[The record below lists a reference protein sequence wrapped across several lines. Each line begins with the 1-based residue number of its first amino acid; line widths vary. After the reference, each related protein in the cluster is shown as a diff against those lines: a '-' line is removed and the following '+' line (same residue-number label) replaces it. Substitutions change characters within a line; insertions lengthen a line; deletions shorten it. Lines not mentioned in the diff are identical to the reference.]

1 MWDFGIKDLID
12 ILVVAALLFYLY
24 KMMKQNG
31 TMNIFTGIL
40 SLILFWILVS
50 QVFRMRLLGSI
61 MDRVFSVGAVAL
73 VIIFQEEIR
82 HMLIRVGSRKQWHS
96 ILRFFDKEEVKEGDT
111 AHVTV
116 DRIILA
122 CKHMSESKEGA
133 LIAVKQI
140 DDLSRYVATGDRID
154 ALLSTRLI
162 ENIFFKNSP
171 LHDGAMIVSGDRI
184 VAAGC
189 ILPVSH
195 DTRIPKACGLR
206 HRSAVGLSE
215 VVDAKVIVV
224 SEETGGLSLA
234 YRGKLHRNL
243 STSRLQE
250 FLLQNME

>member
-24 KMMKQNG
+24 KMMKQSG
-31 TMNIFTGIL
+31 TINIFTGIL

-96 ILRFFDKEEVKEGDT
+96 VLRFFDKDEVKDEDEHRT
-111 AHVTV
+111 I
-116 DRIILA
+116 DRIVLA
-122 CKHMSESKEGA
+122 CKNMSEEKVGA
-133 LIAVKQI
+133 LIAVKQL
-140 DDLSRYVATGDRID
+140 DDLSRYVATGERID
-154 ALLSTRLI
+154 ALVSTRLI

-184 VAAGC
+184 TAAGC

-195 DTRIPKACGLR
+195 DPRIPKSCGLR

-215 VVDAKVIVV
+215 VIDAKVIVV
-224 SEETGGLSLA
+224 SEETGGITLA

-250 FLLQNME
+250 LLLQEIK